1 MKTKKSALGRGLSAI
16 LESPET
22 DITSKDISGNYVVGA
37 IANLSLDKIEANPF
51 QPRDRFEE
59 VSLRELAKSIEEQ
72 GIIQPVTVRKLGYD
86 QYQLISGER
95 RFKAARMVGLNEI
108 PCYIRVANDQQMLEL
123 ALIENIHRKDLNPV
137 EIAISY
143 QRLLEEC
150 KITQEE
156 LSDKVGKDRSTI
168 TNYIRLLKLPPQV
181 QLALQEEKLSMGH
194 ARAIINIEDENTQR
208 DILNRIIK
216 ENLSVR
222 DVENIVKS
230 LCTKENSKAG
240 KIIPELDEKHFE
252 ARGQLE
258 NNLETPV
265 NIRRNNNGKGSIVIS
280 FKSERDF
287 DRIMSVLE
295 KLKH

>member
-37 IANLSLDKIEANPF
+37 IANLSLEKIEANPF

-59 VSLRELAKSIEEQ
+59 TSLRELAQSIKEQ
-72 GIIQPVTVRKLGYD
+72 GIIQPVTVRKLGFD
-86 QYQLISGER
+86 KYQLISGER
-95 RFKAARMVGLNEI
+95 RFKAARLTGLSEI

-123 ALIENIHRKDLNPV
+123 SLIENIHRKDLNSI

-156 LSDKVGKDRSTI
+156 LSVRIGKDRTTI
-168 TNYIRLLKLPPQV
+168 TNYIRLLKLPPEIQI
-181 QLALQEEKLSMGH
+181 ALQEEKLSMGH
-194 ARAIINIEDENTQR
+194 ARAIINMDDEKAQ
-208 DILNRIIK
+208 IGLLHQIIAK
-216 ENLSVR
+216 GLSVR
-222 DVENIVKS
+222 DVEKIVKS
-230 LCTKENSKAG
+230 NLPKDKSGLNNKTD
-240 KIIPELDEKHFE
+240 ELSEKHE
-252 ARGQLE
+252 YAKEQLE
-258 NNLETPV
+258 SFFESKV

-280 FKSERDF
+280 FKSEKEF
-287 DRIMSVLE
+287 DKIMSVLE
-295 KLKH
+295 NEKH